1 MNFVAAIVSGEGPVL
16 VGGRVRDYGDLR
28 NRGEGEEV
36 GMVGLSKRKEHWERR
51 GWCITEFH
59 RLLGVMP
66 LRYSYG
72 KVVGDVGEQ
81 GVCSKGGKLVLCDQ
95 D

>member
-1 MNFVAAIVSGEGPVL
+1 MNFVGAMVSGGGPVL
-16 VGGRVRDYGDLR
+16 VEGRVRDYGDLR
-28 NRGEGEEV
+28 NRGGGEEV
-36 GMVGLSKRKEHWERR
+36 WSVGLSKRKEHWERR
-51 GWCITEFH
+51 GNCITEFH

-72 KVVGDVGEQ
+72 KVVGGVGEQ
-81 GVCSKGGKLVLCDQ
+81 GVCSKGGKLVFCDQ